1 MQGASMTEAATTSDD
16 IDLEQEA
23 RLLEVEGAI
32 AALHGIEAVRLV
44 PGERRP
50 VDELHVVVTSERE
63 PKQTVRDVQSL
74 LQASYGIDID
84 RRVISVVQLADDT
97 GARLRDGMPRP
108 ILDTVQM
115 EVRGGETSV
124 TVGLTS
130 DDRDVIGAAGPVA
143 DSGIARAAAVATLEA
158 VNDLLDGLSLDLV
171 GADVVSI
178 GAQRVAVAAVVAS
191 DGRSREALT
200 GSAAIR
206 THEADAIARAV
217 LDATNRLHRD

>member
-1 MQGASMTEAATTSDD
+1 MSEAATTSNDM
-16 IDLEQEA
+16 DLEHGVK
-23 RLLEVEGAI
+23 LLEVESAI
-32 AALHGIEAVRLV
+32 AALDGIEAVRLV

-74 LQASYGIDID
+74 LQASYNLDID

-108 ILDTVQM
+108 VLDTVQM

-130 DDRDVIGAAGPVA
+130 DDRDVLGAAGPVA

-171 GADVVSI
+171 GAEVVSV